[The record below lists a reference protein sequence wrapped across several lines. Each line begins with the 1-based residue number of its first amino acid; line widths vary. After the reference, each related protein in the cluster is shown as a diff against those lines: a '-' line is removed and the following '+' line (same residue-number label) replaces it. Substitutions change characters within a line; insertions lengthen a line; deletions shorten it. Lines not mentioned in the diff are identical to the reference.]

1 MTDPAALSVLLWW
14 LLGAVV
20 FPLWLLSG
28 LGDYLFHART
38 DIAHTSGTHESA
50 LHLLQT
56 AEIGIPVLAFVFFA
70 VNAAVLALM
79 IAGVAAHAFTSWRDL
94 RYAAQLRYIP
104 PGEQYVHA
112 FLNVLPW
119 VALALVMVLH
129 WPAVTSLF
137 DPSGATDWSLRPRR
151 PGFDGA
157 IVFAVLASSALL
169 GVLPGL
175 LEFMRTLSARR
186 TMDPLDRVRVDG
198 AQASSSN
205 ARSATKPR

>member
-1 MTDPAALSVLLWW
+1 MTEPAALSGLLWW

-56 AEIGIPVLAFVFFA
+56 AEIGLPMLAFLFFSVNAPVL
-70 VNAAVLALM
+70 LLL
-79 IAGVAAHAFTSWRDL
+79 IAGVVAHTFTSWRDL
-94 RYAAQLRYIP
+94 RYAAQLRHIP
-104 PGEQYVHA
+104 PGEQYVHS

-129 WPAVTSLF
+129 WPAVTALF
-137 DPSGATDWSLRPRR
+137 DPSVASEWALRPRQ

-157 IVFAVLASSALL
+157 IVLAVLASSAVL

-175 LEFMRTLSARR
+175 LEFFRTLSARR
-186 TMDPLDRVRVDG
+186 AAAVGG
-198 AQASSSN
+198 ASVATAQVSSSN